1 MKTLEYACDSKANA
15 AAFPTRYFYQLRFFL
30 VSPPFIRI
38 SAIYPD
44 PFLAVVKKE
53 TVVSVDSYRHVCP
66 LKRKTGRT
74 SVTITVYD
82 LLIS

>member
-1 MKTLEYACDSKANA
+1 MHVTPR
-15 AAFPTRYFYQLRFFL
+15 PTQQRFLLATFTSSDFFL
-30 VSPPFIRI
+30 FSPPFIRI

-44 PFLAVVKKE
+44 PLLAVVKKE